1 MYVKPFYKHLFEG
14 KGKTARKTLFVDV
27 SEVQQVIFFY
37 VLHGVVDFP
46 LYLWWN
52 YLPVTDIHSL

>member
-27 SEVQQVIFFY
+27 SEVQQVIFLCIAWCCRFSIVFMVELSTCY
-37 VLHGVVDFP
+37 
-46 LYLWWN
+46 
-52 YLPVTDIHSL
+52 

>member
-1 MYVKPFYKHLFEG
+1 MYVKPLHRHLFEG
-14 KGKTARKTLFVDV
+14 RGKTLFVDV
-27 SEVQQVIFFY
+27 SEVQQVVFFY

-52 YLPVTDIHSL
+52 YLPVTDMHSL

>member
-27 SEVQQVIFFY
+27 SEVQQVIFFMY
-37 VLHGVVDFP
+37 CMVL
-46 LYLWWN
+46 
-52 YLPVTDIHSL
+52 

>member
-1 MYVKPFYKHLFEG
+1 MYVKPLHKHLFKSKSQG
-14 KGKTARKTLFVDV
+14 KQLFMDV
-27 SEVQQVIFFY
+27 SEVQQVSFY

-52 YLPVTDIHSL
+52 YLPVTDMHSL